1 MLLSVLFGEEL
12 EVTCNHGFQ
21 KSLTLEEVK
30 IIIADLTNIPVKQLQ
45 LQRVLQGKV
54 EIVDHFSAIHYIIVN
69 CSHICFDFENN
80 YANTH
85 IGAFCNTFDLH

>member
-1 MLLSVLFGEEL
+1 MLLTVLFGEEL

-45 LQRVLQGKV
+45 LQRVTQGKV
-54 EIVDHFSAIHYIIVN
+54 EIVDHFTAIH
-69 CSHICFDFENN
+69 DNN
-80 YANTH
+80 YCQLLSH
-85 IGAFCNTFDLH
+85 LLCL